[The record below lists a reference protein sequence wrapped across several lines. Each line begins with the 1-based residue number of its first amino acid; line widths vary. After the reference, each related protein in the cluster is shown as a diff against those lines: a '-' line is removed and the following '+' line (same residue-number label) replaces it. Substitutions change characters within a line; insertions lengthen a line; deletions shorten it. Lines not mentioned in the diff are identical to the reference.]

1 MKNVFRSFAKKESG
15 AITTEFLVIAAAV
28 VGLGVASVS
37 GLEGSAPAPEPDV
50 NKTLE
55 RFTSGF

>member
-1 MKNVFRSFAKKESG
+1 MKTLFKAFAKNDNG

-37 GLEGSAPAPEPDV
+37 GLGDSTPAPEPDV

>member
-1 MKNVFRSFAKKESG
+1 MKALLKTFAKTECG
-15 AITTEFLVIAAAV
+15 AITTEFLVLAAAI